1 MPTLKRSEAPIEAM
15 WKRETTFASW
25 AAWDKQFEEAKAALP
40 ELKAWSGKL
49 VSAKALADWFEAY
62 EIHAVRC
69 YELQGFVNWA
79 GNVDSSDAEAN
90 SRQGLVAG
98 LLAEFQAATA
108 FVEPELIA
116 AGEKLLEWVK
126 ESSPPG
132 AARAGLRPATEPNNL
147 QAPLSSSAGEGPGV
161 RPLSKYRH
169 YLENLLRLQQHT
181 RSAEVEEILGMAD
194 DPFDAVYRA
203 YSELTNSDLKF
214 EDAVDAAGTPH
225 PVFQST
231 LLALMQSTD
240 RPQRRTAWTHLYDG
254 YLKMEKTLAT
264 LYLANVKQHEFL
276 RKVRGYDSVLE
287 MRLAPNN
294 LPTQVFHNLI
304 EVFKANLPVWHRYWA
319 VKARLLGLDG
329 NPAKA
334 STPNSAV
341 SPAPFKGKGT
351 GEGVRLAPYDVL
363 APIVKEPPVIPYR
376 QAVDWIG
383 EALQPMGAD
392 YVATLRRGCLE
403 ERWVDWAPNIE
414 KRQGAASSRMVGRK
428 PPYIFMSYAENIF
441 SLSTLAHE
449 LGHSM
454 HSYAFARHQPIVYN
468 DYGAISS
475 TVTETASNF
484 HQAMTR
490 AYLRKTKANDDA
502 FQLAMIDEAMSNF
515 HRYFFVMPTLAR
527 FELEVYERAK
537 AGKPLTAP
545 IFKEIM
551 GALFAEGYGDTLDMD
566 ATRTPITWATFLH
579 LYSPFYTFQYAI
591 GISAAHAAAE
601 RILSGVSGAVDG
613 YHAFLAAGGSRYA
626 MDLFQ
631 MAGVDLSTK
640 APIEAAYREL
650 EANVRKLEEMA
661 ISSSRSQV

>member
-1 MPTLKRSEAPIEAM
+1 MTLTRTSAPIEST

-25 AAWDKQFEEAKAALP
+25 DAWDKQFQLAKESLN
-40 ELKAWSGKL
+40 ELRMFKEKITS
-49 VSAKALADWFEAY
+49 SPQALADWFEVY
-62 EIHAVRC
+62 EVHAVRC

-79 GNVDSSDAEAN
+79 GNVDSSDPEAN

-98 LLAEFQAATA
+98 LLADFQATVSFA
-108 FVEPELIA
+108 EPDLIA
-116 AGEKLLEWVK
+116 KGKELLDWARQEPRLEKF
-126 ESSPPG
+126 
-132 AARAGLRPATEPNNL
+132 T
-147 QAPLSSSAGEGPGV
+147 
-161 RPLSKYRH
+161 H
-169 YLENLLRLQQHT
+169 YLSNLLRLQQHT
-181 RSAEVEEILGMAD
+181 RSAEVEEVLGMAD
-194 DPFDAVYRA
+194 DPFDMVYRA

-214 EDAVDAAGTPH
+214 EDAVDTAGTPH

-231 LLALMQSTD
+231 LLASTQSTD
-240 RPQRRTAWTHLYDG
+240 RQRRRTAWTHFYDG
-254 YLKMEKTLAT
+254 YLKVEKTLAS

-304 EVFKANLPVWHRYWA
+304 EVFKANLPVWHRYWK
-319 VKARLLGLDG
+319 VKAKLLGLE
-329 NPAKA
+329 KI
-334 STPNSAV
+334 
-341 SPAPFKGKGT
+341 SPF
-351 GEGVRLAPYDVL
+351 DIQ
-363 APIVKEPPVIPYR
+363 APIADDPPQIPYR
-376 QAVDWIG
+376 QAVDWICD
-383 EALQPMGAD
+383 ALQPMGSD
-392 YVATLRRGCLE
+392 YVSTLRRGCLE

-428 PPYIFMSYAENIF
+428 PPYIFMSYADNIF

-490 AYLRKTKANDDA
+490 AYLRKTKASDDA
-502 FQLAMIDEAMSNF
+502 FQIAMIDEAMVNF

-527 FELEVYERAK
+527 FEFEVYERAK
-537 AGKPLTAP
+537 AGKPLTAS

-551 GALFAEGYGDTLDMD
+551 GGFYDEGYGDALDSEPE
-566 ATRTPITWATFLH
+566 RTAMTWATFLH

-601 RILSGVSGAVDG
+601 RILSGQPGAVEG
-613 YHAFLAAGGSRYA
+613 YHTFLAAGGSRYA
-626 MDLFQ
+626 MDLFKL
-631 MAGVDLSTK
+631 AGVDMSTK
-640 APIEAAYREL
+640 APIEAAFCEL
-650 EANVRKLEEMA
+650 EANVRKLEELA
-661 ISSSRSQV
+661 ANKN